1 MDAMRRSRNARTEPK
16 NRRTQLRRPGPAL
29 VLATLALFVAL
40 SGGAVAAGIVP
51 MARHAYTADSAALA
65 VNAKHLGGKTAA
77 QIEASIKRQSGPAG
91 VAGPAG
97 PAGPVGPAG
106 PSGPAGS
113 KGDTGASGAVGPA
126 GPSGPAGPA
135 GSKGD
140 TGASGAVGPQGDPGT
155 GLKIVGTAATP
166 AGLPSSGTTGDGYL
180 VAGNLYVWTGSTW
193 TNAGPVQGPK
203 GDKGDT
209 GSTGATG
216 PQGPEGSQGPAG
228 TAAVTIH
235 TAPYSLAAGDT
246 KAFTTDCASGQKA
259 VGGGFD
265 SDGSVFNFDTTPTAA
280 DDGWVIVLA
289 NPDSKADTGL
299 TYTICLG

>member
-51 MARHAYTADSAALA
+51 MARHAYTADSAAQA

-77 QIEASIKRQSGPAG
+77 QIEASIKGQSGPAG

-97 PAGPVGPAG
+97 PAGP
-106 PSGPAGS
+106 
-113 KGDTGASGAVGPA
+113 VGPA

-140 TGASGAVGPQGDPGT
+140 TGASGAVGPQGD
-155 GLKIVGTAATP
+155 
-166 AGLPSSGTTGDGYL
+166 
-180 VAGNLYVWTGSTW
+180 
-193 TNAGPVQGPK
+193 
-203 GDKGDT
+203 
-209 GSTGATG
+209 
-216 PQGPEGSQGPAG
+216 QGPAG

-235 TAPYSLAAGDT
+235 TAPYSLATGIAQ
-246 KAFTTDCASGQKA
+246 AFTTNCAAGQKA

-265 SDGSVFNFDTTPTAA
+265 SDGGVFNLDTKPTAA

-289 NPDSKADTGL
+289 NPDSTTDTGL